1 MRLTLK
7 SMETE
12 MRSTFSRI
20 ETRFDSLELEMKYQ
34 FSEVHDRID
43 RLSLNLESH
52 KKETAYNFRKIDE
65 RFNAVDERFD
75 RMDERFDRMDE
86 RFDGMD
92 ERFDRMDERF
102 DRMDER
108 FKSLESVVAT
118 LPSLSEIMSEVTKGI
133 YPWMN
138 FMEDKLDNHDKRI
151 RRVENDIEELIP
163 ICRRF
168 KPSKVYYSMSK

>member
-1 MRLTLK
+1 MRVTLR
-7 SMETE
+7 SVETE

-20 ETRFDSLELEMKYQ
+20 ETRFDSLESEMKYQ

-43 RLSLNLESH
+43 RLSFNLDSH
-52 KKETAYNFRKIDE
+52 KKETAYNFRKVDE
-65 RFNAVDERFD
+65 RFDKVDERFD
-75 RMDERFDRMDE
+75 R
-86 RFDGMD
+86 MD

-151 RRVENDIEELIP
+151 RRVENDTEELIP

>member
-1 MRLTLK
+1 MRVTLR
-7 SMETE
+7 SVETE

-20 ETRFDSLELEMKYQ
+20 ETRFDSLESEMKYQ

-43 RLSLNLESH
+43 RLSFNLDSH
-52 KKETAYNFRKIDE
+52 KKETAYNFRKVDE
-65 RFNAVDERFD
+65 RFDKVDERFD
-75 RMDERFDRMDE
+75 RMDERFDR
-86 RFDGMD
+86 MD

-151 RRVENDIEELIP
+151 RRVENDTEELIP

>member
-1 MRLTLK
+1 MRLTLR
-7 SMETE
+7 SVETE

-20 ETRFDSLELEMKYQ
+20 ETRFDRLESEMKYQ

-43 RLSLNLESH
+43 RLSLILDSH
-52 KKETAYNFRKIDE
+52 KKETAYNFRKI
-65 RFNAVDERFD
+65 
-75 RMDERFDRMDE
+75 
-86 RFDGMD
+86 
-92 ERFDRMDERF
+92 DERF

-163 ICRRF
+163 ISRRF

>member
-1 MRLTLK
+1 
-7 SMETE
+7 
-12 MRSTFSRI
+12 
-20 ETRFDSLELEMKYQ
+20 MKYQ

-43 RLSLNLESH
+43 RLSLNLDSH

-65 RFNAVDERFD
+65 RFEKV
-75 RMDERFDRMDE
+75 
-86 RFDGMD
+86 D

-163 ICRRF
+163 IARRF